1 MAKNKIDY
9 FKVFSNMTGHSLRAA
24 KLLNEIILNYNEE
37 TLVKKIAEMH
47 EIEHAADNE
56 KHNMMENLVKEFLPP
71 IERED
76 INEMCH
82 LLDSVTDDIEDVLLK
97 LYTYNV
103 KKLRSE
109 ALDFTVII
117 IRCCEKLVEAIEE
130 FANFKKSDKLKDYII
145 EINKLE
151 EEGDKLYTKAV
162 RRLFT
167 STDDPIELIIWRET
181 FHRFEECCDSFE
193 SVADLIE
200 AVVMKNS

>member
-1 MAKNKIDY
+1 MAKNRIDY
-9 FKVFSNMTGHSLRAA
+9 FQVFSNMTEHSLRAA
-24 KLLNEIILNYNEE
+24 KLLNEIILNFNAE
-37 TLVKKIAEMH
+37 TLPKKIAEMH
-47 EIEHAADNE
+47 EIEHAADDE
-56 KHNMMENLVKEFLPP
+56 KHRMMENLVKEFLPP

-76 INEMCH
+76 INSMCH

-103 KKLRSE
+103 TKLRSE
-109 ALDFTVII
+109 ALDFKEII
-117 IRCCEKLVEAIEE
+117 NRCCEKLVEAIAE
-130 FANFKKSDKLKDYII
+130 FANFKKSVKLKEYII

-151 EEGDKLYTKAV
+151 EEGDRLYTNAV

-167 STDDPIELIIWRET
+167 STDSAVELIIWRET

-200 AVVMKNS
+200 TVVMKNS